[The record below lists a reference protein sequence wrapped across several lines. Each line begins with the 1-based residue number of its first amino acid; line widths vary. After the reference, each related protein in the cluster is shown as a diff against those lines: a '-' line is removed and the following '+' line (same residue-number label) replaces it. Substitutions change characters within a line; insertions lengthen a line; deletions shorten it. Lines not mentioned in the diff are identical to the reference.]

1 LSHLVHYKYK
11 TWLNVNKAV
20 FFLRDKPLFKR
31 MFDNGYSNHQFLK
44 LIPHLKVIEK
54 NVNEIVFCEEEFVH
68 IVLNGRVALRYHE
81 EDPLEI
87 Q

>member
-1 LSHLVHYKYK
+1 
-11 TWLNVNKAV
+11 
-20 FFLRDKPLFKR
+20 
-31 MFDNGYSNHQFLK
+31 MFENGYSNHQFLK
-44 LIPHLKVIEK
+44 LIPYLKVVEK
-54 NVNEIVFCEEEFVH
+54 NINDIVFSDEEFVH